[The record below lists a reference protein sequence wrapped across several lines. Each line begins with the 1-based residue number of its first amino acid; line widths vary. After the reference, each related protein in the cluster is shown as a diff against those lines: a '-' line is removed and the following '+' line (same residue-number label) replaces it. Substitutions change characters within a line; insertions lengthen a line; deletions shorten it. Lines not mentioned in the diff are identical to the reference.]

1 MEPVQASGMQCFAA
15 RGEDVLIDEAVGTLA
30 QCDEPVTA
38 DTRFLL
44 FSASKPLTASLVHLL
59 VQRGPLAYG
68 DLVSAHLP
76 GAPAG
81 VTIEHLLLH
90 QGGLMH
96 AEALLTPESFADW
109 PGVIDTVCTASPSSP
124 PGTVTEYH
132 PLGAFALLAAVVEH
146 VAGSPFR
153 DVFEREIA
161 QPLGM
166 SSTTWGR
173 PDPADAVSTD
183 TVGND
188 ELMAAAVAPW
198 NHGPGSTALVPA
210 GGAWSTARDMG
221 RFYAMLRGGGLLS
234 PATVAEAVKLR
245 VPFSPSRTMGFG
257 YGFFVGVDPAAPAS
271 RGTLASP
278 STYGHPGFC
287 SALAQRDP
295 ERDLVM
301 VFLVNGAPQQAESDA
316 RFSELADAVIRSADA
331 DGLSAC

>member
-1 MEPVQASGMQCFAA
+1 MQCFAA
-15 RGEDVLIDEAVGTLA
+15 QGDNVLIDEAVGTLA
-30 QCDEPVTA
+30 QSDQSVTA

-59 VQRGPLAYG
+59 VQRGQLAY
-68 DLVSAHLP
+68 DDRVSAHLP
-76 GAPAG
+76 RAPAG

-90 QGGLMH
+90 QAGLMH

-109 PGVIDTVCTASPSSP
+109 PGVIDAVCTTPPSSP

-132 PLGAFALLAAVVEH
+132 PLGTYALLAAVVEH

-153 DVFEREIA
+153 EVFEREIA

-173 PDPADAVSTD
+173 PDPPEAVSTD
-183 TVGND
+183 TAGND
-188 ELMAAAVAPW
+188 ELMAAAVASW
-198 NHGPGSTALVPA
+198 NHGPGSTALIPA

-221 RFYAMLRGGGLLS
+221 RFYAMLRGGDLLA
-234 PATVAEAVKLR
+234 PETVAQAVRLR
-245 VPFSPSRTMGFG
+245 VPFSPGGTMGFG
-257 YGFFVGVDPAAPAS
+257 YGFFVGVDPAEPAS

-287 SALAQRDP
+287 SALAQCDP

-316 RFSELADAVIRSADA
+316 RFSALADTVIRGVDGA
-331 DGLSAC
+331 GLSAC